1 MQAEQFTDPL
11 TFHGEGPMWW
21 PERQKLFWVDMLAG
35 DVLSC
40 DADGT
45 AITRRHVGT
54 VAAFLRPRTNG
65 GWAVAVERE
74 IITADTVDGK
84 FSSSG
89 EQWSDPGVRMNE
101 GGCDPQGNLWF
112 GSMAY
117 SKAPGAGKLYRM
129 TPAGEVSVVFE
140 DVTISNGLDWHPD
153 GTRAF
158 YNDTP
163 TRRIDTFDWDGTQ
176 VTNRRPFV
184 EIQDSYGQGNPD
196 GLCVDSE
203 GGVWTALWG
212 GSAVHRYS
220 PDGRLDE
227 VVEVPAQQV
236 SACTFGG
243 ADLDELFITTSQ
255 EDVPADQVGQAG
267 AVFRAKVGVR
277 GQHVRPFAG

>member
-11 TFHGEGPMWW
+11 TVHGEGPMWW
-21 PERQKLFWVDMLAG
+21 PERQELFWVDMLAG

-40 DADGT
+40 GADGT
-45 AITRRHVGT
+45 GITRRHVGT
-54 VAAFLRPRTNG
+54 VAAFVRPRTNG
-65 GWAVAVERE
+65 GWAVAIERE
-74 IITADTVDGK
+74 IITADTLDGE
-84 FSSSG
+84 FTSSG
-89 EQWSDPGVRMNE
+89 QQWNDPGVRMNE

-117 SKAPGAGKLYRM
+117 SKAPGAAKLYRM
-129 TPAGEVSVVFE
+129 APAGEVVVVFE

-163 TRRIDTFDWDGTQ
+163 TRRIDTFDYDGTQ
-176 VTNRRPFV
+176 VANRRPFA
-184 EIQDSYGQGNPD
+184 EIQGEGNPD

-203 GGVWTALWG
+203 GGVWTASWG
-212 GSAVHRYS
+212 GSAVQRYG

-227 VVEVPAQQV
+227 VVEVPAKHV

-243 ADLDELFITTSQ
+243 ANLDELFITTSQ
-255 EDVPADQVGQAG
+255 EDIPADELGPAG
-267 AVFRAKVGVR
+267 AVFRAKVGVH
-277 GQHVRPFAG
+277 GQFVRPFAG

>member
-21 PERQKLFWVDMLAG
+21 PERQELFWVDMLAG

-40 DADGT
+40 HADGT
-45 AITRRHVGT
+45 DVTRRSVGT

-65 GWAVAVERE
+65 GWVIATERE
-74 IITADTVDGK
+74 ILSADTVDGP
-84 FSSSG
+84 FTSSG

-112 GSMAY
+112 GSMPY
-117 SKAPGAGKLYRM
+117 SKSPGAGKLYRT
-129 TPAGEVSVVFE
+129 TPAGKVTVVFE
-140 DVTISNGLDWHPD
+140 HVTISNGLDWHPD
-153 GTRAF
+153 GVRAF

-163 TRRIDTFDWDGTQ
+163 TRRIDTFDFDGTQ
-176 VTNRRPFV
+176 VTDRRPFA
-184 EIQDSYGQGNPD
+184 EIRGEGNPD

-203 GGVWTALWG
+203 GGVWTAVWG
-212 GSAVHRYS
+212 GGAVHRYD
-220 PDGRLDE
+220 PDGRLGE
-227 VVEVPAQQV
+227 VVEVPAKHV
-236 SACTFGG
+236 SACAFGG

-255 EDVPADQVGQAG
+255 EDVPAAELGQAG

-277 GQHVRPFAG
+277 GQQVRPFAG

>member
-21 PERQKLFWVDMLAG
+21 PQRQELFWVDMLAG

-40 DADGT
+40 RPDGT
-45 AITRRHVGT
+45 GITRRHVGA
-54 VAAFLRPRTNG
+54 VAAFVRPRTDG
-65 GWAVAVERE
+65 GWVIATERE
-74 IITADTVDGK
+74 IVTADTVDGP
-84 FSSSG
+84 FTSSG

-101 GGCDPQGNLWF
+101 GACDPEGNLWF

-117 SKAPGAGKLYRM
+117 SQAPGAAALYRM
-129 TPAGEVSVVFE
+129 TPAGEVLVVFGSI
-140 DVTISNGLDWHPD
+140 TISNGLDWHPD
-153 GTRAF
+153 GIRAF

-163 TRRIDTFDWDGTQ
+163 TRRIDTFDFDGTQ
-176 VTNRRPFV
+176 VTDRRPFAA
-184 EIQDSYGQGNPD
+184 IQGRGNPD

-203 GGVWTALWG
+203 GGVWTAVWG
-212 GSAVHRYS
+212 GSAVQRYG

-227 VVEVPAQQV
+227 VVEVAAKHV

-243 ADLDELFITTSQ
+243 ANLDELFITTSQ
-255 EDVPADQVGQAG
+255 EDIPADELGQAG
-267 AVFRAKVGVR
+267 AVFRARVGVR